1 MFSGGDKAAKVL
13 YKNAMNLVTNN
24 AALEDL
30 CTSLATCD
38 FITVDT
44 EFLRESTYWPKLC
57 LIQTAGDGFEGMIDP
72 LADGLD
78 LKPFYDLLVN
88 PNVTKVMHGCRQDI
102 EIFHKQAGIIPTPVI
117 DTQIAAMVCGF
128 GDAVGYETL
137 IRKTTGGK
145 VDKDSR
151 FTDWGRRPLSE
162 KQLTYAR
169 ADVTHLRDAY
179 RYLDGELTQNGRGNW
194 LDEEMDKLL
203 NPETY
208 EQNPEHAWK
217 RLKFQDR
224 RPHVMGVF
232 IEVAKWRDAT
242 AQNRDVPRNRVL
254 KDDAIREL
262 AIQAPRHKQAIAKLR
277 AVPKG
282 FENSRYA
289 DELLA
294 AISRGRTRDK
304 DSLPDLAPPVANRPG
319 IGPLVE
325 LLKVLLKQRSEDSGV
340 APKLIANVSDL
351 ERIASDDD
359 PDVPALHGWRREI
372 FGDYAMALK
381 EGRLALASENNSVVL
396 ISRD

>member
-1 MFSGGDKAAKVL
+1 MHEADHLFLLDALLGQHHPALGLNHRRGPVL
-13 YKNAMNLVTNN
+13 
-24 AALEDL
+24 DH
-30 CTSLATCD
+30 
-38 FITVDT
+38 VD
-44 EFLRESTYWPKLC
+44 
-57 LIQTAGDGFEGMIDP
+57 
-72 LADGLD
+72 
-78 LKPFYDLLVN
+78 
-88 PNVTKVMHGCRQDI
+88 
-102 EIFHKQAGIIPTPVI
+102 
-117 DTQIAAMVCGF
+117 
-128 GDAVGYETL
+128 
-137 IRKTTGGK
+137 
-145 VDKDSR
+145 
-151 FTDWGRRPLSE
+151 
-162 KQLTYAR
+162 
-169 ADVTHLRDAY
+169 
-179 RYLDGELTQNGRGNW
+179 
-194 LDEEMDKLL
+194 
-203 NPETY
+203 
-208 EQNPEHAWK
+208 
-217 RLKFQDR
+217 
-224 RPHVMGVF
+224 
-232 IEVAKWRDAT
+232 
-242 AQNRDVPRNRVL
+242 DVPLELVEAVDERVAAVA
-254 KDDAIREL
+254 D
-262 AIQAPRHKQAIAKLR
+262 QAPRHKQAIAKLR